1 MKFWQ
6 KAVCFVILMGVSC
19 VAGAVPNDLDTL
31 YNAYTTAHGAE
42 QRRQAAALIC
52 RLTDEEW
59 LDSTF
64 NADKHTDSYVRAT
77 IATALGTRAY
87 YANDFATAIAYATD
101 ATDHTPV
108 DSLNLLA
115 EAYTTL
121 GSAYQRLGQYETAL
135 SYRLKC
141 LAIDEQTGDSSN
153 ISSSLS
159 NLASIYLTI
168 GQTATAA
175 TYLQRAIDIERRQT
189 DTRALAIRLG
199 MLGEV
204 YLHEQ
209 RLDEALQV
217 TAEAVALD
225 SAAQRQRNL
234 GIRLSQLGAVLL
246 AQEHYTQAQQTLHK
260 ALPLLHN
267 TGNRTSEAITYQQ
280 LGRIAARTGHTHDA
294 AQYFGKSIE
303 IGETIGNRLVL
314 QKSYQELY
322 QLYKPTN
329 PALAL
334 DYFEQSQAL
343 KDTMFAEKVQSQLS
357 DFQVKYDTQDKEH
370 RIAMHE
376 ATIKRQRTWT
386 AGIVGIALLC
396 LALAVLAYYY
406 SRLTKRHNRELTE
419 ANALKNKF
427 FSIISHDLK
436 NPVLAQRR
444 TLENLSKSLNQ
455 LSPAEVATVVDMLY
469 ASVTAEADLLKN
481 LLVWAQLQ
489 TGRIAFMPITCQ
501 VADVAHSV
509 AAVTQLQ
516 MRNKQ
521 LQFNIEI
528 PTTCTCR
535 ADKNMLTTVLR
546 NLVSNAI
553 KFTDIGGF
561 IVLKARNTADECRI
575 EVSDTG
581 IGMDADTQKRLFRLD
596 TRHNAVGTDGEQGT
610 GLGLII
616 CRDMILRNGGSIDV
630 HSVPAQGT
638 TFVITLKSH

>member
-1 MKFWQ
+1 MNFWQ
-6 KAVCFVILMGVSC
+6 KTVVSVIFV
-19 VAGAVPNDLDTL
+19 VAGGVAAATTSDLDTL
-31 YNAYTTAHGAE
+31 YHAYATARGAD
-42 QRRQAAALIC
+42 RRQQAAVLV
-52 RLTDEEW
+52 RQLVSEEW

-64 NADKHTDSYVRAT
+64 DANKQPTDYVHAC
-77 IATALGTRAY
+77 IAAALGTRAY
-87 YANDFATAIAYATD
+87 YANDFAKAIDYAAEAVD
-101 ATDHTPV
+101 YTPA
-108 DSLNLLA
+108 DSLDLLA
-115 EAYTTL
+115 DAYTTL

-141 LAIDEQTGDSSN
+141 LAIDEEMGDSAN

-159 NLASIYLTI
+159 NLASIYLTT
-168 GQTATAA
+168 GQTATAE
-175 TYLQRAIDIERRQT
+175 TYLQRAIAIERRQPE
-189 DTRALAIRLG
+189 TRALAVRLG

-204 YLHEQ
+204 YLQEQ
-209 RLDEALQV
+209 RLDEALQA

-234 GIRLSQLGAVLL
+234 GIRLSQLGAVQL
-246 AQEHYTQAQQTLHK
+246 AQGHYAQARHSLNQ
-260 ALPLLHN
+260 ALQLLHA

-280 LGRIAARTGHTHDA
+280 LGRIATRTGRTSEAD
-294 AQYFGKSIE
+294 QYFKKSIE

-322 QLYKPTN
+322 QLHKPTN

-343 KDTMFAEKVQSQLS
+343 QDTMFAEKLQSQLS
-357 DFQVKYDTQDKEH
+357 DFRVKYDTQEKEH

-376 ATIKRQRTWT
+376 ATIKRQRAWT

-396 LALAVLAYYY
+396 FALAVLAYYY

-444 TLENLSKSLNQ
+444 ALENLSKSLHQ
-455 LSPAEVATVVDMLY
+455 LSPAETATVVDMLY
-469 ASVTAEADLLKN
+469 ASVTAQADLLQN

-489 TGRIAFMPITCQ
+489 TGRIAFTPVIC
-501 VADVAHSV
+501 SV
-509 AAVTQLQ
+509 NEAAKAIAALTQLQ
-516 MRNKQ
+516 VRNKQ
-521 LQFNIEI
+521 LQFDIDM
-528 PTTCTCR
+528 PTTCTCL

-553 KFTDIGGF
+553 KFTETGGR
-561 IVLKARNTADECRI
+561 ILLKAYNTADACHI

-596 TRHNAVGTDGEQGT
+596 TRHTAIGTDGEQGT

-630 HSVPAQGT
+630 QSVPAQGT